1 MSTIKSSAENLTL
14 NADGAN
20 NDIKFQSN
28 GSEVASIDQAGTIT
42 ATTFTGAGSTPSIT
56 DNGNANAITIDSA
69 ENVGIGITPKTW
81 YSTHTALQIAPTG
94 ALYNSSNWQDFNIAC
109 NAYYDSGGT
118 ESYIQTDAACK
129 IRLTD
134 SGLMDFKVAAS
145 GSADAAITWTTPLTI
160 ALAGDVTVGTGDIVF
175 GTASKGIVLGATTNV
190 AANTLSDYEEGNHA
204 SAWSSSSGSITVG
217 RNDLAYTKIGN
228 MVHMTGEVSI
238 SSVSSPAGSKMSLP
252 FATAGH
258 TVDRNMNWGGQGM
271 VCYSVAQLQDNTPT
285 LYANAGESVV
295 NLLYQQD
302 DGAFA
307 NFNAAAGDT
316 FMFSFSYKTDS

>member
-1 MSTIKSSAENLTL
+1 MSKIKLQGHQSGSGIFTLTSAN
-14 NADGAN
+14 
-20 NDIKFQSN
+20 SN
-28 GSEVASIDQAGTIT
+28 TDRTIT
-42 ATTFTGAGSTPSIT
+42 LPDASATIATTIDVAARLPSIT
-56 DNGNANAITIDSA
+56 DGGNATAITIDSA

-175 GTASKGIVLGATTNV
+175 GTAGKGIVLGATTNV
-190 AANTLSDYEEGNHA
+190 AANTLDDYEIGQG
-204 SAWSSSSGSITVG
+204 SVVVKLGGTTLTVSGAG
-217 RNDLAYTKIGN
+217 YKYTKIGDLVTFQFEFRITN
-228 MVHMTGEVSI
+228 LNGASEGSFEV
-238 SSVSSPAGSKMSLP
+238 ALP
-252 FATAGH
+252 FTTIAGTYAAGVIRIYQGAVAGDEFIGIDPNANQLYIARRVNNSATANV
-258 TVDRNMNWGGQGM
+258 TATN
-271 VCYSVAQLQDNTPT
+271 
-285 LYANAGESVV
+285 NAYYYGS
-295 NLLYQQD
+295 LTYR
-302 DGAFA
+302 
-307 NFNAAAGDT
+307 T
-316 FMFSFSYKTDS
+316 